1 MASAGNDEVGVAIA
15 GLNGHPVPQPPG
27 DGGSRSP
34 HRWVAPQLGLAAQL
48 DLGGV
53 GRRLEVLS
61 QI

>member
-27 DGGSRSP
+27 DSGSRSP
-34 HRWVAPQLGLAAQL
+34 HRWVAPQFGLASQL

>member
-1 MASAGNDEVGVAIA
+1 MAGAGDDEVGVAIA

-34 HRWVAPQLGLAAQL
+34 HGGVAPQLGLASKL
-48 DLGGV
+48 DLCRVGG
-53 GRRLEVLS
+53 RLEVLS